1 MVRNSYPPDNS
12 SLSHVSVS
20 ISDRFA
26 VFCPGKGSHMFAGIC
41 VGVQMLPFCVA
52 VIVVGIPALVND
64 GRPGFIVTFV
74 TRCVVLD
81 KLITGCFA

>member
-1 MVRNSYPPDNS
+1 
-12 SLSHVSVS
+12 
-20 ISDRFA
+20 
-26 VFCPGKGSHMFAGIC
+26 MFAGIC

-52 VIVVGIPALVND
+52 VFVVGIPALVND